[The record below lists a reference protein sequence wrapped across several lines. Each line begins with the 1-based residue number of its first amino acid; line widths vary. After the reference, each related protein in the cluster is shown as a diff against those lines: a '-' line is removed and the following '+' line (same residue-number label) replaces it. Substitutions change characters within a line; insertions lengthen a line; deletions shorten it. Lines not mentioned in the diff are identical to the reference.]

1 MSNSA
6 EARRGSAKET
16 ARKQKESISAD
27 CLGQPSA
34 TLAGNAFD
42 EPNGDA
48 MPSAF
53 LADRR
58 LIRVSG
64 TGAEEFLNNL
74 ITADVENLPQ
84 GEARASALLTPQGKI
99 LFDFLIA
106 RDGPDYLI
114 ESGAAEQD
122 ALLRRLTMYKLR
134 APVDLKA
141 EPIEGV
147 SVFWSE
153 SVPEAGAKDG
163 RFDKAGINLFRV
175 PGASASGDIT
185 AYDALRI
192 EYGIAESGR
201 DYALQDAFPHDV
213 LMDVNDGVSF
223 KKGCFVGQEVVSRM
237 KHRGTARRRVVTVS
251 AESALPATGTEITA
265 NGKTVG
271 ALGTVCGNTGLAIV
285 RTDRVA
291 DALASA
297 TPLIAENVPVTVALP
312 AWSGISFPV
321 VDPAVQAEE

>member
-1 MSNSA
+1 MT
-6 EARRGSAKET
+6 ET
-16 ARKQKESISAD
+16 ASLFDDRKPCA
-27 CLGQPSA
+27 CRTNLGLCAIHCKRFRPDA
-34 TLAGNAFD
+34 LD

-106 RDGPDYLI
+106 RDGSDYLI
-114 ESGAAEQD
+114 ETGAAELD

-141 EPIEGV
+141 DPVEGV
-147 SVFWSE
+147 SLFWNE
-153 SVPEAGAKDG
+153 SAPEAGVKDG
-163 RFDKAGINLFRV
+163 RFAKAGINLFRV
-175 PGASASGDIT
+175 PGASASGDVA

-192 EYGIAESGR
+192 EHGIAESGR

-237 KHRGTARRRVVTVS
+237 KHRGTARRRVVTVT
-251 AESALPATGTEITA
+251 ADGELPATGTEIIA
-265 NGKTVG
+265 NGKPVG
-271 ALGTVCGNTGLAIV
+271 ALGTVCGNNALAIV
-285 RTDRVA
+285 RIDRIA
-291 DALASA
+291 DALASG
-297 TPLIAENVPVTVALP
+297 TPLLADDITVSVTLPV
-312 AWSGISFPV
+312 WSGISFPT
-321 VDPAVQAEE
+321 VDPAQAEE

>member
-1 MSNSA
+1 
-6 EARRGSAKET
+6 
-16 ARKQKESISAD
+16 
-27 CLGQPSA
+27 
-34 TLAGNAFD
+34 
-42 EPNGDA
+42 

-74 ITADVENLPQ
+74 ITADVENLAE

-106 RDGPDYLI
+106 RDGTDYLI
-114 ESGAAEQD
+114 ETGAAEQD

-134 APVDLKA
+134 APVDLKSEA
-141 EPIEGV
+141 TEGV
-147 SVFWSE
+147 SVFWNE
-153 SVPEAGAKDG
+153 NAPEAGIKDG
-163 RFDKAGINLFRV
+163 RFAKTGVDLFRV
-175 PGASASGDIT
+175 PGASASGDAA
-185 AYDALRI
+185 AYDALRV
-192 EYGIAESGR
+192 EHGIAESGR

-251 AESALPATGTEITA
+251 AEGPLPATGTEITA
-265 NGKTVG
+265 NGKPVG
-271 ALGTVCGNTGLAIV
+271 TLGTVCGNNALAIV
-285 RTDRVA
+285 RIDRIA
-291 DALASA
+291 DALAA
-297 TPLIAENVPVTVALP
+297 GTPLLAENATVTVALP
-312 AWSGISFPV
+312 AWSGLSFPAA
-321 VDPAVQAEE
+321 DPAARAED

>member
-1 MSNSA
+1 MRENKR
-6 EARRGSAKET
+6 EHIRNRRG
-16 ARKQKESISAD
+16 
-27 CLGQPSA
+27 LPGA
-34 TLAGNAFD
+34 TLAGHALD

-99 LFDFLIA
+99 LFDFLIT

-114 ESGAAEQD
+114 ETGAGEQD

-134 APVDLKA
+134 APVDLKL
-141 EPIEGV
+141 EPVEGM
-147 SVFWSE
+147 SLFWNE
-153 SVPEAGAKDG
+153 TAHEAAVRDG
-163 RFDKAGINLFRV
+163 RFAKAGIDLFRV
-175 PGASASGDIT
+175 AGASASGEAA

-192 EYGIAESGR
+192 DHGIAESGR
-201 DYALQDAFPHDV
+201 DYPLQDAFPHDV

-237 KHRGTARRRVVTVS
+237 KHRGTARRRVVTVT
-251 AESALPATGTEITA
+251 ADGDLPPTGTEITA
-265 NGKTVG
+265 NGKPVG
-271 ALGTVCGNTGLAIV
+271 ALGTVCGRKALAIV
-285 RTDRVA
+285 RIDRIA
-291 DALASA
+291 DALASG
-297 TPLIAENVPVTVALP
+297 TPLLADDITVSVTLP
-312 AWSGISFPV
+312 AWTGISFPAA
-321 VDPAVQAEE
+321 DPATRAEE

>member
-1 MSNSA
+1 
-6 EARRGSAKET
+6 
-16 ARKQKESISAD
+16 
-27 CLGQPSA
+27 
-34 TLAGNAFD
+34 
-42 EPNGDA
+42 

-74 ITADVENLPQ
+74 ITADVENLGE

-106 RDGPDYLI
+106 RDGTDYLI
-114 ESGAAEQD
+114 ETGAAEQD

-134 APVDLKA
+134 APVDLKSEA
-141 EPIEGV
+141 AEGV
-147 SVFWSE
+147 SVFWNE
-153 SVPEAGAKDG
+153 KAPEAGIRDG
-163 RFDKAGINLFRV
+163 RFAKAGVDLFRL
-175 PGASASGDIT
+175 PGASASGEAA
-185 AYDALRI
+185 AYEALRV

-251 AESALPATGTEITA
+251 AEGPLPDSGTEITT
-265 NGKTVG
+265 NGKPVG
-271 ALGTVCGNTGLAIV
+271 TLGTVCGSTALAIV
-285 RTDRVA
+285 RIDRIA
-291 DALASA
+291 DALASG
-297 TPLIAENVPVTVALP
+297 TPLLAEDVTVTVALP
-312 AWSGISFPV
+312 AWSGLSFPAA
-321 VDPAVQAEE
+321 DPAARAED

>member
-1 MSNSA
+1 
-6 EARRGSAKET
+6 
-16 ARKQKESISAD
+16 
-27 CLGQPSA
+27 
-34 TLAGNAFD
+34 
-42 EPNGDA
+42 

-74 ITADVENLPQ
+74 ITADVENLAE

-106 RDGPDYLI
+106 RDGTDYLI
-114 ESGAAEQD
+114 ETGAAEQD

-134 APVDLKA
+134 APVDLKSEA
-141 EPIEGV
+141 TEGV
-147 SVFWSE
+147 SVFWNE
-153 SVPEAGAKDG
+153 NAPEAGIKDG
-163 RFDKAGINLFRV
+163 RFAKTGVDLFRV
-175 PGASASGDIT
+175 PGASASADAA
-185 AYDALRI
+185 AYDALRV

-223 KKGCFVGQEVVSRM
+223 RKGCFVGQEVVSRM

-251 AESALPATGTEITA
+251 AEGPLPDSGTEITA
-265 NGKTVG
+265 NGKPVG
-271 ALGTVCGNTGLAIV
+271 TLGTVCGSTALAIV
-285 RTDRVA
+285 RIDRIA
-291 DALASA
+291 DALASD
-297 TPLIAENVPVTVALP
+297 TPLLAENATVTVALP
-312 AWSGISFPV
+312 AWSGLSFPAA
-321 VDPAVQAEE
+321 DPAARAED

>member
-1 MSNSA
+1 MSIP
-6 EARRGSAKET
+6 AK
-16 ARKQKESISAD
+16 RIGFCRSSQS
-27 CLGQPSA
+27 L
-34 TLAGNAFD
+34 D

-48 MPSAF
+48 MPSAL

-74 ITADVENLPQ
+74 ITADVENLPE
-84 GEARASALLTPQGKI
+84 GEARAAALLTPQGKI
-99 LFDFLIA
+99 LFDFLIW
-106 RDGPDYLI
+106 RDGGDYLI
-114 ESGAAEQD
+114 ETGVAEQD

-141 EPIEGV
+141 ETVEGV
-147 SVFWSE
+147 SVFWNE
-153 SVPEAGAKDG
+153 TAPTAGIRDG
-163 RFDKAGINLFRV
+163 RFGKGGIDLYRM
-175 PGASASGDIT
+175 PGASASGDIA

-192 EYGIAESGR
+192 EHGIAESGR

-251 AESALPATGTEITA
+251 AEGALAASGTEITA
-265 NGKTVG
+265 DGKPVG
-271 ALGTVCGNTGLAIV
+271 ALGTVCGNRALAIV
-285 RTDRVA
+285 RIDRIA
-291 DALASA
+291 DALASG
-297 TPLIAENVPVTVALP
+297 TPLLAETVPVTVALP
-312 AWSGISFPV
+312 AWSGLSFPAA
-321 VDPAVQAEE
+321 DPAARAED